1 MTWEEELFGFL
12 EDLEHRA
19 GALFDAE
26 RELEVA
32 DRARAEYQ
40 QVTLASR
47 LQASVGRD
55 VTLHVVGAGPVR
67 GRLDRVCETWCLLT
81 SATPGAA
88 AGREWLVPLDAV
100 TAVDGAADRSVPEV
114 AWSPLARLGLGSALR
129 RLGDAGE
136 RCVVHRR
143 DGGRH
148 DGVPA
153 RVGQDFV
160 ELLEGHGPTS
170 RTTLVA
176 FAAVGAVQ
184 GVAPA

>member
-12 EDLEHRA
+12 DDLEQRA
-19 GALFDAE
+19 GALFEAE
-26 RELEVA
+26 RESEVA
-32 DRARAEYQ
+32 DRSRSEYR

-47 LQASVGRD
+47 LQASVGLE
-55 VTLHVVGAGPVR
+55 VGLHVVGVGVLR
-67 GRLDRVCETWCLLT
+67 GRLERVCDDWCLLGRGT
-81 SATPGAA
+81 STPQ
-88 AGREWLVPLDAV
+88 EWVVPLGAV
-100 TAVDGAADRSVPEV
+100 QAVDGGHDRSVPEV
-114 AWSPLARLGLGSALR
+114 AWSPLSRLGLGSALR

-160 ELLEGHGPTS
+160 ELVEGQGTGA
-170 RTTLVA
+170 RVTLLA
-176 FAAVGAVQ
+176 FAAIAAVQ
-184 GVAPA
+184 SVEVE